1 MSNTKYLLDTNVLIE
16 ASKRYYAF
24 DLVETFWQHLAHRSQ
39 DGIIKSIDKVKAEIH
54 PENIPLSNWAVDHP
68 SLWESTIAQ
77 DTKDKYQQLME
88 WADASK
94 QDSLTDASV
103 SRYNFHRSVKM
114 TNPVRPTSRAHLYCA
129 ATTCDLY
136 MAQNKMAGADITIYD
151 LKFYID
157 KHINNPIA
165 RTF

>member
-39 DGIIKSIDKVKAEIH
+39 DGIIKSIYKVKAEIH
-54 PENIPLSNWAVDHP
+54 PENIPLINWAVDHP

-94 QDSLTDASV
+94 QYHKHDKEKFAVADNADAWLI
-103 SRYNFHRSVKM
+103 
-114 TNPVRPTSRAHLYCA
+114 AHALA
-129 ATTCDLY
+129 
-136 MAQNKMAGADITIYD
+136 NKRVIVTEERFNKDIKRRIPIPNVCKSFKIECVDTFQMLHD
-151 LKFYID
+151 LKI
-157 KHINNPIA
+157 KLA
-165 RTF
+165 